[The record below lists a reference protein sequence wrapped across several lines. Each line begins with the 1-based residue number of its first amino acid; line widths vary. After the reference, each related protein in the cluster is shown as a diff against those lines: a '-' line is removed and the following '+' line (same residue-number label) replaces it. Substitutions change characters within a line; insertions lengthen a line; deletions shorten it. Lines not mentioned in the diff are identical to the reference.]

1 MNMQNFHAHAESRF
15 YSRSISLHLYERRQN
30 GEISLLSG
38 LQFTTVKEA
47 EVIQPQE
54 EITIPLETAQELI
67 DSLWQCGL
75 RPSEGSGSA
84 GSLKATENH
93 LKDIQEL
100 SRRLLSI
107 VERTPSNTA

>member
-1 MNMQNFHAHAESRF
+1 MIMQNYHAHAEPRF
-15 YSRSISLHLYERRQN
+15 YARSISLHFYERRQN

-47 EVIQPQE
+47 EAIQPQE
-54 EITIPLETAQELI
+54 EITLPLETAQELI

-75 RPSEGSGSA
+75 RPSEGAGSA

-93 LKDIQEL
+93 LKDIQEF
-100 SRRLLSI
+100 SQRLLSM
-107 VERTPSNTA
+107 VERFVA